1 MAKVEESREDA
12 SPPATPPAGGPQRAG
27 VTQLSTTP
35 LPNPGTHPLRSTP
48 TLGWGEMLPSPFSSL
63 QREEQGDVRTPQPTS
78 APETEP
84 GPAAPKPPRASLPH
98 RGVLAAFDTLP
109 MAGKIPCWG
118 QGGLR
123 AAGIPP
129 VLAIIA
135 LLAES
140 SAP

>member
-12 SPPATPPAGGPQRAG
+12 SLPATPPAGGPQRAG
-27 VTQLSTTP
+27 VTHLSTTRP
-35 LPNPGTHPLRSTP
+35 PQPWHPPRATP

-63 QREEQGDVRTPQPTS
+63 QREEQGGVRTPQPTS
-78 APETEP
+78 ALETEP

-98 RGVLAAFDTLP
+98 RGVLAVFDTLP

-129 VLAIIA
+129 VLAIIV

>member
-1 MAKVEESREDA
+1 MLEPR
-12 SPPATPPAGGPQRAG
+12 SPHLRWRQNRVLQPP
-27 VTQLSTTP
+27 S
-35 LPNPGTHPLRSTP
+35 
-48 TLGWGEMLPSPFSSL
+48 
-63 QREEQGDVRTPQPTS
+63 
-78 APETEP
+78 
-84 GPAAPKPPRASLPH
+84 PPRASLPH
-98 RGVLAAFDTLP
+98 RGVLAVFDTLP

-129 VLAIIA
+129 VLAIIV